1 MNGKIRVSI
10 VATALHGSETKPY
23 LNLVNNTFRNTSPIN
38 KSVDHKDN
46 LFSNNNHIDKNII
59 NSIDGAT
66 ALKLDESYEIKSSEE
81 QNTLINDFE
90 SNEENKIFEDE
101 IVQKNLSDEIPTGV
115 SIESAS
121 YIEKNNNNKTVETV
135 SHRSDTFKDEI
146 EDEHAPKLFSE
157 EYNSDNSEQKDLS
170 ENQHTNNDLFDQD
183 SNDDEDFEI
192 PAFLR
197 RQKF

>member
-23 LNLVNNTFRNTSPIN
+23 LNLVDNNPRNTPSIN
-38 KSVDHKDN
+38 KSFNHGDN
-46 LFSNNNHIDKNII
+46 LFSNSHHIDKNIV

-66 ALKLDESYEIKSSEE
+66 ALKLDENYEIKSSEE
-81 QNTLINDFE
+81 QNTLIDDFE
-90 SNEENKIFEDE
+90 NNEENKISNDRIE
-101 IVQKNLSDEIPTGV
+101 QKNLNDEIPSGV

-121 YIEKNNNNKTVETV
+121 YIEKNNNVNVTETF
-135 SHRSDTFKDEI
+135 SQDTNELKEEI
-146 EDEHAPKLFSE
+146 EDEYTPKLFSE
-157 EYNSDNSEQKDLS
+157 ENNQENSEQKKLS
-170 ENQHTNNDLFDQD
+170 ENQNTSELFDQD
-183 SNDDEDFEI
+183 VNEDEDFEI

>member
-1 MNGKIRVSI
+1 M
-10 VATALHGSETKPY
+10 L
-23 LNLVNNTFRNTSPIN
+23 L
-38 KSVDHKDN
+38 
-46 LFSNNNHIDKNII
+46 IDKNIV

-90 SNEENKIFEDE
+90 SSEENKILEDE
-101 IVQKNLSDEIPTGV
+101 MEQKNFNNEIPTGV

-121 YIEKNNNNKTVETV
+121 YIEKNDNNNSTELV
-135 SHRSDTFKDEI
+135 SQESKSIKEEI
-146 EDEHAPKLFSE
+146 EDEYTPKLFSE
-157 EYNSDNSEQKDLS
+157 EHNIENSKEIGSS
-170 ENQHTNNDLFDQD
+170 ENQNTTELFDQD
-183 SNDDEDFEI
+183 LNEDEDFEI